1 MSKKNPKISRGNLL
15 KELEVP
21 VGKAG
26 GLVPQ
31 LHPLLH
37 QLQGGGVVHT
47 RQVRSRLHT
56 LCIRMTIIV
65 LMLITKIIS
74 FLSTVRWLENNK
86 STIKIL
92 QLPWSRGVHF
102 GMEAIIPSHLQ
113 KILFPIHRFLI
124 CPKVIWTFVNFQEI
138 SRFLLNAIHSRA
150 FLLDFPSPA
159 INFLSP
165 RSRP

>member
-1 MSKKNPKISRGNLL
+1 LKDISDKYLPNTFSIDHAEQNYDFNNNRISPTKVVTITGPYPGFSVNANHVRKDPKISRGNLL

-65 LMLITKIIS
+65 IMLITKIIS
-74 FLSTVRWLENNK
+74 FLSTVR
-86 STIKIL
+86 
-92 QLPWSRGVHF
+92 
-102 GMEAIIPSHLQ
+102 
-113 KILFPIHRFLI
+113 
-124 CPKVIWTFVNFQEI
+124 
-138 SRFLLNAIHSRA
+138 
-150 FLLDFPSPA
+150 
-159 INFLSP
+159 
-165 RSRP
+165 